1 MKNKYKDKIAIVTGG
16 ASGIG
21 RALCEDLCAMGA
33 TVVVAD
39 INAKGAD
46 GTVQA
51 VNACGGDA
59 CSSCVNVTSENDIL
73 RLVDETV
80 AKYGRIDYM
89 FNNAGIAIHGEV
101 RDIDTDHWRKI
112 IEINL
117 MGTLYGTIA
126 AYKQMVKQG
135 SGHIVNT
142 SSVLGLVGTGL
153 NAPYATTKHAIV
165 GLSTSLRS
173 EGKGLG
179 VKVSVVCP
187 GFIQT
192 NLYDSATIVKADNR
206 EFYDEVPFKRI
217 DVKTAT
223 KKILKGVARN
233 KSIIVFPFSAKFM
246 WLAIRSNPNALDWA
260 AAYSMRK
267 FRAIRKDV

>member
-1 MKNKYKDKIAIVTGG
+1 MKIFNDKIAIVTGG

-21 RALCEDLCAMGA
+21 RSLCEDLCSAGA
-33 TVVVAD
+33 TVVAAD
-39 INAKGAD
+39 INSKGAD
-46 GTVQA
+46 STVQA
-51 VNACGGDA
+51 VTACGGDA
-59 CSSCVNVTSENDIL
+59 CASCVDVTSEKDIQKL
-73 RLVDETV
+73 IDETV

-101 RDIDTDHWRKI
+101 RDIDLDHWRRI
-112 IEINL
+112 IDINL
-117 MGTLYGTIA
+117 MGILYGTLA

-135 SGHIVNT
+135 FGHIVNT
-142 SSVLGLVGTGL
+142 SSVLGLVGMGL
-153 NAPYATTKHAIV
+153 NALYATTKYAIV

-173 EGKGLG
+173 EAKGLG

-192 NLYDSATIVKADNR
+192 NLYDSATIVKADSK
-206 EFYDEVPFKRI
+206 EFYGEVPFKRI
-217 DVKTAT
+217 DVKTAS

-233 KSIIVFPFSAKFM
+233 KSIIIFPMHAKLM
-246 WLAIRSNPNALDWA
+246 WWATRMNPDALDMA
-260 AAYSMRK
+260 GAYSMKK

>member
-1 MKNKYKDKIAIVTGG
+1 MKNKFKDKVAIVTGG

-21 RALCEDLCAMGA
+21 RSLCEDLCAMGA
-33 TVVVAD
+33 IVVAAD
-39 INAKGAD
+39 INKSGAD
-46 GTVQA
+46 KTVEA
-51 VNACGGDA
+51 VSACGGEA
-59 CSSCVNVTSENDIL
+59 CSSCVDVTTEKDIQ
-73 RLVDETV
+73 RLIDETV
-80 AKYGRIDYM
+80 KKYGRIDYM

-112 IEINL
+112 IDVNL
-117 MGTLYGTIA
+117 MGILYGTLI

-135 SGHIVNT
+135 FGHIVNT
-142 SSVLGLVGTGL
+142 SSVLGLVGMGL
-153 NAPYATTKHAIV
+153 NALYATTKFAIV

-192 NLYDSATIVKADNR
+192 NLYDSATIVKADNK
-206 EFYDEVPFKRI
+206 EFYGEVPFKRI
-217 DVKTAT
+217 DVKTAS

-233 KSIIVFPFSAKFM
+233 KSIVVFPMSAKLM
-246 WLAIRSNPNALDWA
+246 WWAIRSNPDALDMA
-260 AAYSMRK
+260 AAYSMKK